1 VQWDTL
7 VSETDRIVC
16 ADAQTSGGL
25 LLAVAETSAAE
36 LQRQLKAA
44 FDQYWAVEI
53 ANEGFPQRI

>member
-1 VQWDTL
+1 VP
-7 VSETDRIVC
+7 
-16 ADAQTSGGL
+16 
-25 LLAVAETSAAE
+25 AE